1 MAAALSHL
9 AGSRRS
15 HVLVLDT
22 RDMTDVRGDVE
33 TAMSQAPGT
42 TMLVFAS
49 AEVERSLSSAL
60 KGSGV
65 FALLPIPIDKRKTAV
80 TFEGAIADAVAKRGA
95 SRGSE
100 PRGGEMRIETKA
112 ETGFDSDPIR
122 LSGPDEPPTPQISKT
137 VWIGVAVAVIAVAGG
152 GYFLMSKDETST
164 PSPSASTAPRTEATP
179 QETAPGSAPAANTVV
194 EVPLVKG
201 RTDELLEKARLAM
214 RERRY
219 TAPLN
224 DNALLFYRSALAAEP
239 SNGEA
244 TDGMTRLGNLLITRF
259 EESMTANRYDEA
271 SEALGGLKQAMPSDP
286 RLVGLEGRLTQ
297 SQINKALGEGNVERA
312 ALLVRQAQQG
322 NVIPAD
328 QAKKWSNE
336 IARRQDEVR
345 VKRLVDLGS
354 DAIQKGRLTDPGE
367 DSAKAYIAQLKD
379 IPGANNSAV
388 RLQRE
393 LVAALLRKAREANV
407 AKAPAEADR
416 LIAEARASG
425 ASANDLAAYNREV
438 TAAKQKAA
446 TAETDRYA
454 ALLRERIRD
463 GRLTEPANDSAM
475 YYLAMLNSA
484 DSTGATSTSVGR
496 ELSSKL
502 IERARTAAIDGRS
515 AQMDADLAAARRL
528 GADPGAL
535 TDVQAL
541 ASQRTKTAAITP
553 RPTPAQPNKLKRVRY
568 APPEYP
574 QKAFQQKLTGSVTV
588 EFVVDVNGEP
598 RDTRVVDA
606 DPPEVFDK
614 AALTAVKKWRY
625 EPVVVNNVP
634 TEVPTRMVIR
644 FELPK

>member
-1 MAAALSHL
+1 
-9 AGSRRS
+9 
-15 HVLVLDT
+15 
-22 RDMTDVRGDVE
+22 
-33 TAMSQAPGT
+33 
-42 TMLVFAS
+42 MLVFAS
-49 AEVERSLSSAL
+49 ADVERSLTGAL

-65 FALLPIPIDKRKTAV
+65 FALLPIPIDKRRTAA
-80 TFEGAIADAVAKRGA
+80 TFESAIADAVAKRPTA
-95 SRGSE
+95 RSGSE
-100 PRGGEMRIETKA
+100 PRGGEMRVEAKA
-112 ETGFDSDPIR
+112 DTGFDSDPVR

-152 GYFLMSKDETST
+152 GYLLMSKDETST
-164 PSPSASTAPRTEATP
+164 PNAPASTARTETGP
-179 QETAPGSAPAANTVV
+179 RETAPASDAAPQTIV

-219 TAPLN
+219 TGPAS
-224 DNALLFYRSALAAEP
+224 DNALLYYRSALAAEP
-239 SNGEA
+239 GNGEA

-271 SEALGGLKQAMPSDP
+271 SEALGGLKQAMPSDS

-297 SQINKALGEGNVERA
+297 AQINKALSEGNVERA

-367 DSAKAYIAQLKD
+367 DSAKAYIAQLKE
-379 IPGANNSAV
+379 IPGANNSAA

-416 LIAEARASG
+416 YIAEARASG
-425 ASANDLAAYNREV
+425 ASTADLAAYNREV
-438 TAAKQKAA
+438 AAAKQKAA
-446 TAETDRYA
+446 NAETDRYA
-454 ALLRERIRD
+454 SLLRERIRD

-475 YYLAMLNSA
+475 YYLAMLNSSDA
-484 DSTGATSTSVGR
+484 TGATSTSVGR

-535 TDVQAL
+535 ADVQAL

-553 RPTPAQPNKLKRVRY
+553 RPTPSQPNKLKRVRY